1 MSDPTAPAAS
11 PAAPSFVEDL
21 VDIWYAPSA
30 VFARRAKTGF
40 LAIMS
45 FVTLAIGG
53 LYVANRGV
61 TQSIFEGEY
70 RRQTAEVMRQNPNV
84 TSEQMAQGRRFAEM
98 AQTFGVFVGIPIAL
112 VCIGFG
118 AWLVGKGLGAEGL
131 GFGAATMIASW
142 AYMPRVLEA
151 IAVGIQGV
159 LIDTDA
165 MTGRFQLSL
174 GVGRFLDPD
183 MSVGLLSL
191 VGRLDVFTLWA
202 SVLLGIG
209 ICVVGKLPREKMLAA
224 AAFMWAF
231 GALPA
236 LYQLVTG

>member
-1 MSDPTAPAAS
+1 MTDASTSPVTPAT
-11 PAAPSFVEDL
+11 PSFVEDL

-30 VFARRAKTGF
+30 VFARRAKSGF
-40 LAIMS
+40 LAIMA

-53 LYVANRGV
+53 LYFANRGV
-61 TQSIFEGEY
+61 TRAIFEGEY
-70 RRQTAEVMRQNPNV
+70 RRQTAEVMRQNPSV
-84 TSEQMAQGRRFAEM
+84 TAEQMAQGRKFAEM
-98 AQTFGVFVGIPIAL
+98 AQSFGIFVGIPLAL
-112 VCIGFG
+112 LCIGLG
-118 AWLVGKGLGAEGL
+118 AWLVGKGLGAEEL
-131 GFGAATMIASW
+131 GFGAAIMIASW
-142 AYMPRVLEA
+142 AYLPKVLEA
-151 IAVGIQGV
+151 IAVGAQGA

-183 MSVGLLSL
+183 TSGGLLSL
-191 VGRLDVFTLWA
+191 LGRIDIFTIWV

-209 ICVVGKLPREKMLAA
+209 ICVVGKVPRERVLAA
-224 AAFMWAF
+224 AALMWVF